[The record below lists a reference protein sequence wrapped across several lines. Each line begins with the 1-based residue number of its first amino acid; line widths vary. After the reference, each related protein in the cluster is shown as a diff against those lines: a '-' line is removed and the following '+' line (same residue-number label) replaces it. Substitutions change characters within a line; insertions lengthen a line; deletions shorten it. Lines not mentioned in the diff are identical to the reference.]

1 MKQCPNCKSTYTDET
16 LKFCLADGTNLVSLT
31 DAEKTFA
38 MSNDETIEMF
48 SAKPTKPVR
57 VNIQK
62 DDAPESVA
70 TLISP
75 AFSPQPQMPERKSN
89 WAIIG
94 VLSGLLILVLLG
106 FAGFAAYVF
115 LKPGSNENKNV
126 AATSPTPQPSATTDN
141 KKDLEEKVA
150 NLEKQ
155 IANQKNQKTA
165 NSPNP
170 FPTEETPKERTARA
184 NSPSDGFLA
193 LRSLPS
199 TETGERL
206 AKIPHGTR
214 LTVIDCPKPTNPGK
228 IKGSW
233 CRVIYNGQEGWAFD
247 AYMIFE

>member
-1 MKQCPNCKSTYTDET
+1 MKQCPNCKTTYTDET
-16 LKFCLADGTNLVSLT
+16 LKFCLSDGATLVSLP
-31 DAEKTFA
+31 E
-38 MSNDETIEMF
+38 SEQTIAFERNPM
-48 SAKPTKPVR
+48 R
-57 VNIQK
+57 VDLQK
-62 DDAPESVA
+62 DSAPESVN
-70 TLISP
+70 TVISP
-75 AFSPQPQMPERKSN
+75 AFPPRQTSERKSSN
-89 WAIIG
+89 WAIVG
-94 VLSGLLILVLLG
+94 VLSGLLVLVLLG
-106 FAGFAAYVF
+106 FAGFAGYVF
-115 LKPGSNENKNV
+115 YKQSANENRNV
-126 AATSPTPQPSATTDN
+126 AETSPTPKPSPTTEEN
-141 KKDLEEKVA
+141 LKEKVA

-155 IANQKNQKTA
+155 IESQKNQKTT

-170 FPTEETPKERTARA
+170 FPTEETTKQRAARA

-247 AYMIFE
+247 AYMIFD

>member
-1 MKQCPNCKSTYTDET
+1 
-16 LKFCLADGTNLVSLT
+16 
-31 DAEKTFA
+31 

-48 SAKPTKPVR
+48 SAKTTNPMR
-57 VNIQK
+57 VNIPK
-62 DDAPESVA
+62 EDNAPESVA
-70 TLISP
+70 TVISP
-75 AFSPQPQMPERKSN
+75 AFSPQTQLPEQKSN

-115 LKPGSNENKNV
+115 FKPESNENRNI
-126 AATSPTPQPSATTDN
+126 AATSPTPQNSPTTDN
-141 KKDLEEKVA
+141 TKELEEKLA

-155 IANQKNQKTA
+155 IANQKTV

-199 TETGERL
+199 TATGERL

-214 LTVIDCPKPTNPGK
+214 FTVIDCPKPTNPGK
-228 IKGSW
+228 IKGRW
-233 CRVIYNGQEGWAFD
+233 CRVIYDGIEGWAFD
-247 AYMIFE
+247 AYMIFD